1 MKLFCWTRCKVLE
14 NVSLW
19 SWLLAW
25 SYPSIYGLIS
35 CNHCEEISNIIYCML
50 GCWQSIQCWRCVWF
64 LRWVDKLA
72 YVIFIFLGF
81 RGMMT
86 KVKTIAFDLAK
97 LSVVVGCLEI
107 SWYWIRKGHADLFL
121 IISRISVAE
130 FGGSGRN
137 CGWTW
142 RRRAVWRWWS
152 ELV

>member
-25 SYPSIYGLIS
+25 SCPSIYGLIS

-72 YVIFIFLGF
+72 YIIFILLDFYGK
-81 RGMMT
+81 MT
-86 KVKTIAFDLAK
+86 KVKTIAFDLGE
-97 LSVVVGCLEI
+97 VV
-107 SWYWIRKGHADLFL
+107 WRF
-121 IISRISVAE
+121 
-130 FGGSGRN
+130 FGIGSGKFIYVN
-137 CGWTW
+137 MEHVVTEVICWVHVVFLYMVNSPWIGWIPP
-142 RRRAVWRWWS
+142 WS
-152 ELV
+152 AGTPL